1 MMKKVMILV
10 FGLVMAIGLM
20 GSSNGL
26 AKEKKLAPATI
37 KFWFPSEGE
46 VNDKYFFS
54 AAKEF
59 EAKFPQ
65 INVELTK
72 LPTSG
77 TDITIKLNAAALS
90 GDYPDLLSLYIASV
104 PGRAA
109 KGDLADLRPYL
120 KKWPDKAD
128 LFPSSLSSCV
138 YEKKQLGIG
147 FYPAPV
153 LLVYRTDYFQE
164 AGLDPA
170 QPPQTWED
178 IRKYAYKLV
187 KKDASGRVIRAGM
200 DIPAMN
206 AGTFMYIFLRQG
218 GSLVVNEKT
227 GKPSCS
233 DKGAVAAFNYM
244 VSLKDQTIPFDGQKL
259 TDYPFM
265 KGNAAMSYINI
276 AQLANL
282 LRNNPSLQDKVAYAP
297 VTKGVKQIAFC
308 GNRVFAIGK
317 TSKYKDQTWE
327 FLKFMLSKNQMLKRA
342 KELNIPV
349 TRKSLESEY
358 VTLNPKL
365 NKVILDYA
373 RIGKPNPMAPWFT
386 SFSKQLQ
393 VAYEEVYTGK
403 KTAQQALKD
412 VEKTMKKEIAAI
424 IK

>member
-1 MMKKVMILV
+1 MKKVLILV
-10 FGLVMAIGLM
+10 FGLVMAIGLI

-26 AKEKKLAPATI
+26 AKEKKLAPATL

-46 VNDKYFFS
+46 VNDKYFIN

-59 EAKFPQ
+59 EAKNPQ
-65 INVELTK
+65 IKVELTK

-90 GDYPDLLSLYIASV
+90 GDYPDVLSMYIATL
-104 PGRAA
+104 PGRAS
-109 KGDLADLRPYL
+109 KGELLDLRPYL
-120 KKWPDKAD
+120 NKWADKAD
-128 LFPSSLSSCV
+128 LFPGSLNSCL

-153 LLVYRTDYFQE
+153 LLVYRTDYFKE

-170 QPPQTWED
+170 KPPQTWDD

-206 AGTFMYIFLRQG
+206 AGTFMYIFMRQG
-218 GSLVVNEKT
+218 GSPVVNEKT
-227 GKPSCS
+227 VQPSCS

-259 TDYPFM
+259 NDYPFVR
-265 KGNAAMSYINI
+265 GNAAMSYINI
-276 AQLANL
+276 AQLANML
-282 LRNNPSLQDKVAYAP
+282 AGDPSLQDKVAFAP
-297 VTKGVKQIAFC
+297 VNKGVKQIAFC
-308 GNRVFAIGK
+308 GNRVFTIGK
-317 TSKYKDQTWE
+317 NTKYKNQAWE
-327 FLKFMLSKNQMLKRA
+327 FLKFMLSRDQMIKRA

-349 TRKSLESEY
+349 VRKSLESEY
-358 VTLNPKL
+358 VALEPKL

-373 RIGKPNPMAPWFT
+373 KVGKPNPMAPWFS
-386 SFSKQLQ
+386 SFSKNLQ

-412 VEKTMKKEIAAI
+412 VETTMKKEIATLI
-424 IK
+424 N